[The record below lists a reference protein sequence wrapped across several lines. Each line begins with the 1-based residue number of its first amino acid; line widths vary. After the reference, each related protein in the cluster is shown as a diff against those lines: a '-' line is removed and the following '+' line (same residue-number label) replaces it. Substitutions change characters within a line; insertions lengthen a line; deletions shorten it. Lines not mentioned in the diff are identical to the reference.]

1 MTLVLEH
8 LPKAQQSHSCA
19 KISILLPS
27 FLACVAFHDGQFDFN
42 RLDTW
47 IHLMKTTLGSTP
59 SWWFGSSPHYIPLL
73 DACIDQL
80 VQMIALCHTGRCPCI
95 SYNFP
100 RIITLLSKKN
110 LLCGANCDS
119 WILPCNYALL
129 GCIWASKSILNWIWV
144 NTSYLPSICM
154 LLAWIQF
161 FLALCSIPPLSHM

>member
-59 SWWFGSSPHYIPLL
+59 SWWFGSSPHYIPPPWCMHRPIGANDCL
-73 DACIDQL
+73 
-80 VQMIALCHTGRCPCI
+80 MSHWALSLHFI
-95 SYNFP
+95 FP

-119 WILPCNYALL
+119 WILPCNYAIL
-129 GCIWASKSILNWIWV
+129 GCIWASKAILNRIWV